1 MQSWMLA
8 RLQRETQY
16 LLVVANNDR
25 LQPLNAPPTLDTY
38 RAYLA
43 RIWGFE
49 KAVAAA
55 VARTPGIGAVLDV
68 RAHSR
73 LPLLA
78 EDLAA
83 LGISDGST
91 IPSCTAVPALAEVGD
106 ALGWLYAIDHAS
118 LVHGQVHRYLE
129 RHLRQAAA
137 IAGSY
142 LSAGNRL
149 GELGNALDRFAID
162 PAIDKHIVDAAS
174 AAFRAQHRWFSAIQ
188 PGCAP
193 ALAPEATISTRQR

>member
-1 MQSWMLA
+1 MTSWMLA
-8 RLQRETQY
+8 RLRRETQY

-25 LQPLNAPPTLDTY
+25 LQPLNTAPTAESY

-55 VARTPGIGAVLDV
+55 AARTPGLEDV
-68 RAHSR
+68 IDMRAHSR
-73 LPLLA
+73 LGPLA
-78 EDLAA
+78 ADLAA

-91 IPSCTAVPALAEVGD
+91 IPTCTAIPTLDTLGD

-118 LVHGQVHRYLE
+118 LVHGQVHRHLE
-129 RHLRQAAA
+129 RYLPHAVA

-142 LSAGNRL
+142 LAAGNRL
-149 GELGNALDRFAID
+149 AGLCDALDRLASD
-162 PAIDKHIVDAAS
+162 PVIGKQIVDAAT
-174 AAFRAQHRWFSAIQ
+174 AAFRAQHRWFSAMH
-188 PGCAP
+188 PVTDRSPRVA
-193 ALAPEATISTRQR
+193 